1 MLEVVLYGIKQ
12 SGKLNHTRI
21 LNNAS
26 SSSLTLR
33 EFSEI
38 FWKMDV
44 MYYLIQGTSF
54 VLHIFVLFYSQVK
67 NIDMPLAIVS
77 FCFYINSFVT
87 GKNPKISR
95 TLSVW
100 NETRSRKYF
109 FKKNLH
115 DWKLLSSSW
124 FLIKLISNG
133 GCSSYVDLLKCYF
146 HRIGFL

>member
-1 MLEVVLYGIKQ
+1 MTDQNNIRETKIRCSAKHRWANVIAKWYTTKILEVVLYGIKQ

-87 GKNPKISR
+87 GKKPQNIKDIVS
-95 TLSVW
+95 LKW
-100 NETRSRKYF
+100 NT
-109 FKKNLH
+109 FKKI
-115 DWKLLSSSW
+115 
-124 FLIKLISNG
+124 F
-133 GCSSYVDLLKCYF
+133 F
-146 HRIGFL
+146 